1 MKKLF
6 VAIFAAVSLV
16 ASAQTR
22 SGSWAIEFPKDSKA
36 INVSQIGRA
45 HV

>member
-6 VAIFAAVSLV
+6 AAIFAAVSLA

-36 INVSQIGRA
+36 INVSQTFTPFF
-45 HV
+45 